1 MLPEAKRSV
10 LRSDAI
16 DVIQLSSGIL
26 SSELPSGLL
35 WAFGIVHNGFFF
47 ETLHRDSELL
57 AKWNEWDKKLNEIK
71 KKKEYSGIS
80 KLKMQKL
87 MRLMVPRLLNLSFI
101 NFYFQM
107 IIV

>member
-1 MLPEAKRSV
+1 M
-10 LRSDAI
+10 
-16 DVIQLSSGIL
+16 
-26 SSELPSGLL
+26 
-35 WAFGIVHNGFFF
+35 
-47 ETLHRDSELL
+47 
-57 AKWNEWDKKLNEIK
+57 KL

-107 IIV
+107 IIVSFTVDAKRTQLREIIYIYMK

>member
-1 MLPEAKRSV
+1 M
-10 LRSDAI
+10 
-16 DVIQLSSGIL
+16 
-26 SSELPSGLL
+26 
-35 WAFGIVHNGFFF
+35 
-47 ETLHRDSELL
+47 
-57 AKWNEWDKKLNEIK
+57 KL

-107 IIV
+107 IIVSFTVDAKRTQLRERIYIYMK